1 MAGNS
6 VPIFFGAKAQTRR
19 PAAVDVTITYDHS
32 VSNGAFIAAF
42 RDISNI
48 KELEAE
54 LAVESIGVGADE
66 NRYSITSFEFL
77 MHTLLDNEARVWID
91 ASELDEPGLE
101 WQDSRNIAFNGTSD
115 EDETG
120 AIYNIMTGLRS
131 LPTLVADPAT
141 NWPRTTD
148 SWTSETPL
156 TGPVVDGSYRT
167 GLGRNIRGII
177 ISESTEEAG
186 VHNAILGTYGIGNGA
201 PDVNYNLDRQ
211 GPGVPRGNNT
221 KLNELSDAIDDPAFN
236 QILVFI
242 DDKADSIKCTLRNEH
257 VDAGL
262 IPDKLG
268 GDFYTPAGVVFPSQT
283 HCTLIY
289 APGGNITSKETT
301 YFVGGVPVETL
312 LNMTPDAPGTTTAT
326 NTYYYAKK
334 SNGAVLG
341 LQATSGNFPVT
352 FWALGRV
359 LGKYLYDTSF

>member
-32 VSNGAFIAAF
+32 VSNGSFIAAF
-42 RDISNI
+42 RDINNI

-120 AIYNIMTGLRS
+120 AIYNIMTGNRS

-141 NWPRTTD
+141 EWPRTTD
-148 SWTSETPL
+148 SWTRGAR
-156 TGPVVDGSYRT
+156 TGPVIDGSYRT
-167 GLGRNIRGII
+167 GSGRNIRGII
-177 ISESTEEAG
+177 ISESTEEVGADI
-186 VHNAILGTYGIGNGA
+186 AIFGTYGIANGA
-201 PDVNYNLDRQ
+201 PGVDYNLDNQ
-211 GPGVPRGNNT
+211 GRSTSGGNNT
-221 KLNELSDAIDDPAFN
+221 KLSELSDAIDDPAFN

-242 DDKADSIKCTLRNEH
+242 DRQADGIGCTLKDEH
-257 VDAGL
+257 VAAGL
-262 IPDKLG
+262 IPDST
-268 GDFYTPAGVVFPSQT
+268 YSPAGVVFPSQT
-283 HCTLIY
+283 LCTLIY
-289 APGGNITSKETT
+289 APNGDITSKETT

-312 LNMTPDAPGTTTAT
+312 TGMTPDVPGTIRAT

-341 LQATSGNFPVT
+341 LRATSGNFPVT

>member
-32 VSNGAFIAAF
+32 VSNGGYIAAF
-42 RDISNI
+42 RDINNI
-48 KELEAE
+48 KEMEAE

-120 AIYNIMTGLRS
+120 AIYNIMTGNRS
-131 LPTLVADPAT
+131 LPTLVEDPAT
-141 NWPRTTD
+141 NWPRTND
-148 SWTSETPL
+148 SWTSETEL
-156 TGPVVDGSYRT
+156 TGPVIDGSYRI
-167 GLGRNIRGII
+167 GSGRNIRGII
-177 ISESTEEAG
+177 ISESTEEASADI
-186 VHNAILGTYGIGNGA
+186 AIPGTYGIGNGA
-201 PDVNYNLDRQ
+201 PGVDYNLDNR
-211 GPGVPRGNNT
+211 GPSSAAGNNT

-242 DDKADSIKCTLRNEH
+242 DDRADGIGCTLKHEH
-257 VDAGL
+257 ITAGL
-262 IPDKLG
+262 IPDE
-268 GDFYTPAGVVFPSQT
+268 FYAPAGVVFPSQT
-283 HCTLIY
+283 LCTIIY

-312 LNMTPDAPGTTTAT
+312 TGMGQDIPGSTKAT
-326 NTYYYAKK
+326 KTYYYAKR

-341 LQATSGNFPVT
+341 LRGSASTYMTHPSRMKTP
-352 FWALGRV
+352 AHDRLPSAR
-359 LGKYLYDTSF
+359 

>member
-6 VPIFFGAKAQTRR
+6 VPVFFGAKAQTRR

-32 VSNGAFIAAF
+32 VTNNSFIAAF
-42 RDISNI
+42 RNINNI

-54 LAVESIGVGADE
+54 LAAESIGVGVDE

-77 MHTLLDNEARVWID
+77 MHTLHDNVAKVWID
-91 ASELDEPGLE
+91 ASDLNDAGLE

-120 AIYNIMTGLRS
+120 AIYNIMTGNRS

-148 SWTSETPL
+148 SWTSSTSL

-177 ISESTEEAG
+177 ISESTEEASADS
-186 VHNAILGTYGIGNGA
+186 AIVGTYGIANGA
-201 PDVNYNLDRQ
+201 PGADYNLDNK
-211 GPGVPRGNNT
+211 GPSDSNGNNT
-221 KLNELSDAIDDPAFN
+221 KINELDEALDDPAFN

-242 DDKADSIKCTLRNEH
+242 DDKADSIQCSERDAH
-257 VDAGL
+257 IDAGL
-262 IPDKLG
+262 IPSTG
-268 GDFYTPAGVVFPSQT
+268 NYRPVGVVFPSQT
-283 HCTLIY
+283 LCTVIY
-289 APGGNITSKETT
+289 GPGGNISSKAET
-301 YFVGGVPVETL
+301 YFVGGVPIETL
-312 LNMTPDAPGTTTAT
+312 SGLMPDAPGSVTAT

-341 LQATSGNFPVT
+341 LEATSGNFPVT

>member
-32 VSNGAFIAAF
+32 VSNQAFIDAF
-42 RDISNI
+42 RNVDNI
-48 KELEAE
+48 KEMEAE

-91 ASELDEPGLE
+91 ASELDEAGLE

-120 AIYNIMTGLRS
+120 AIYNIMTGNRS

-148 SWTSETPL
+148 SWTSSTPL

-167 GLGRNIRGII
+167 GSGQNIRGII
-177 ISESTEEAG
+177 ISESTEETSADI
-186 VHNAILGTYGIGNGA
+186 AISGTYGIGNGA
-201 PDVNYNLDRQ
+201 PGVDYNLDNQ
-211 GPGVPRGNNT
+211 GPSTSGGNNT
-221 KLNELSDAIDDPAFN
+221 KRNELSDAIDDPAFN

-242 DDKADSIKCTLRNEH
+242 DAQADNIGCTIKNEH

-262 IPDKLG
+262 IPDSTY
-268 GDFYTPAGVVFPSQT
+268 DPAGVVFPSQT
-283 HCTLIY
+283 LCTIIY
-289 APGGNITSKETT
+289 APRGNITSKETT

-312 LNMTPDAPGTTTAT
+312 TRMTPDAPGTAGST
-326 NTYYYAKK
+326 NTYYYAKR

-341 LQATSGNFPVT
+341 LRATSGNFPVT

>member
-32 VSNGAFIAAF
+32 ISNGNFIAAF
-42 RDISNI
+42 RDINNI
-48 KELEAE
+48 KEMEAE
-54 LAVESIGVGADE
+54 LAAESIGVGADE

-91 ASELDEPGLE
+91 ASELDEAGLE
-101 WQDSRNIAFNGTSD
+101 WQDSRNIAFNGTNS

-120 AIYNIMTGLRS
+120 AIYNIMTGNRS

-148 SWTSETPL
+148 SWTDGTTPS
-156 TGPVVDGSYRT
+156 GSVVDGSYRT
-167 GLGRNIRGII
+167 GSGQNIRGII
-177 ISESTEEAG
+177 ISESTEEASPA
-186 VHNAILGTYGIGNGA
+186 VSLNGTYGIANGA
-201 PDVNYNLDRQ
+201 PNVRYNLNWQNTYRAE
-211 GPGVPRGNNT
+211 NMNT
-221 KLNELSDAIDDPAFN
+221 KFNELSDAIDDPAFN

-242 DDKADSIKCTLRNEH
+242 DDNANNIGCTLKSEH

-262 IPDKLG
+262 IPDLTY
-268 GDFYTPAGVVFPSQT
+268 DPVGVVFPSQT
-283 HCTLIY
+283 LCTIIY
-289 APGGNITSKETT
+289 APGGNITSKATT
-301 YFVGGVPVETL
+301 YFVGGVPIETL
-312 LNMTPDAPGTTTAT
+312 TGVTPDAPGAGDAT
-326 NTYYYAKK
+326 NTYYYAKR

-341 LQATSGNFPVT
+341 LRATSGNFPVT

>member
-6 VPIFFGAKAQTRR
+6 VPVFFGAKAQTRR

-32 VSNGAFIAAF
+32 VSNRAFIDAF
-42 RDISNI
+42 RNIDNI
-48 KELEAE
+48 KEMEAE

-120 AIYNIMTGLRS
+120 AIYNIMTGNRS
-131 LPTLVADPAT
+131 LPTLVANPAT
-141 NWPRTTD
+141 QWPRSTD
-148 SWTSETPL
+148 SWPSQGQPV
-156 TGPVVDGSYRT
+156 GPVIDGSYRA
-167 GLGRNIRGII
+167 GSGRNIRGII
-177 ISESTEEAG
+177 ISESTEETAADI
-186 VHNAILGTYGIGNGA
+186 AINGTYGIANGA
-201 PDVNYNLDRQ
+201 PGSVYNLDNQ
-211 GPGVPRGNNT
+211 GPSTSSGNNT
-221 KLNELSDAIDDPAFN
+221 KFNELSDAIDDPAFN

-242 DDKADSIKCTLRNEH
+242 DNAADFIGCTLKDEH

-262 IPDKLG
+262 IPDAT
-268 GDFYTPAGVVFPSQT
+268 YSPAGVVFPSQT
-283 HCTLIY
+283 LCTIIY
-289 APGGNITSKETT
+289 APGGNITNKATT

-312 LNMTPDAPGTTTAT
+312 RGMTPDAPGTTTST
-326 NTYYYAKK
+326 STYYYAKR

-341 LQATSGNFPVT
+341 LRATSGNFPVT

>member
-32 VSNGAFIAAF
+32 VSNQAFINAF
-42 RDISNI
+42 RNVDNI
-48 KELEAE
+48 KEMEAE

-91 ASELDEPGLE
+91 ASELDEAGLE

-120 AIYNIMTGLRS
+120 AIYNIMTGNRS

-148 SWTSETPL
+148 SWTDGTTPS
-156 TGPVVDGSYRT
+156 GSVVDGSYRT
-167 GLGRNIRGII
+167 GSEQNIRGII
-177 ISESTEEAG
+177 ISESTEEAAAA
-186 VHNAILGTYGIGNGA
+186 VTINGTYGIANGA
-201 PDVNYNLDRQ
+201 PDVRYNLNWTEAESVD
-211 GPGVPRGNNT
+211 GNGNNT
-221 KLNELSDAIDDPAFN
+221 KFIELSDAIDDPAFN

-242 DDKADSIKCTLRNEH
+242 DDDADGIGCTLKNEH
-257 VDAGL
+257 IAAGL
-262 IPDKLG
+262 IPDST
-268 GDFYTPAGVVFPSQT
+268 YSPAGVVFPSQT
-283 HCTLIY
+283 LCTIIY

-312 LNMTPDAPGTTTAT
+312 TGLSPDAPGAPGAT
-326 NTYYYAKK
+326 NTYHYAKK

>member
-6 VPIFFGAKAQTRR
+6 VPVFFGSKAQTRR

-32 VSNGAFIAAF
+32 VSNQSFIAAF
-42 RDISNI
+42 RNIDNI
-48 KELEAE
+48 KEMEAE

-77 MHTLLDNEARVWID
+77 MHTLHNNVAKVWID
-91 ASELDEPGLE
+91 ASDLNDAGLE

-120 AIYNIMTGLRS
+120 AIHNIMTGNRS

-141 NWPRTTD
+141 NWPRTAN
-148 SWTSETPL
+148 SWTSSTPL

-167 GLGRNIRGII
+167 GSGQNIRGII
-177 ISESTEEAG
+177 ISESTEEVGADL
-186 VHNAILGTYGIGNGA
+186 AISGTYGIGNGA
-201 PDVNYNLDRQ
+201 PGVDYNLDNQ
-211 GPGVPRGNNT
+211 GQSDGAGNNT

-242 DDKADSIKCTLRNEH
+242 DDDADGIGCTLKNEH
-257 VDAGL
+257 ITAGL
-262 IPDKLG
+262 IPDST
-268 GDFYTPAGVVFPSQT
+268 YSPAGVVFPSQT
-283 HCTLIY
+283 LCTIIY
-289 APGGNITSKETT
+289 APGGNITSKATT

-312 LNMTPDAPGTTTAT
+312 TGLSPDTPGTTTAT
-326 NTYYYAKK
+326 NTYYYAKR

>member
-32 VSNGAFIAAF
+32 ATNGPYIAAF
-42 RDISNI
+42 RDIENV
-48 KELEAE
+48 KEMEAE
-54 LAVESIGVGADE
+54 LAVEGIGVGADE

-77 MHTLLDNEARVWID
+77 MHTLLDNQARVWID
-91 ASELDEPGLE
+91 ASELEEPGLE

-120 AIYNIMTGLRS
+120 AIYNIMTGNRS

-141 NWPRTTD
+141 NWPRTNN
-148 SWTSETPL
+148 SWTSETEL
-156 TGPVVDGSYRT
+156 TGPVIDGSYRI
-167 GLGRNIRGII
+167 GSGRNIRGII
-177 ISESTEEAG
+177 VSVSTEESGADE
-186 VHNAILGTYGIGNGA
+186 AIRGTYGIGNG
-201 PDVNYNLDRQ
+201 PPYNFTNEYNLDSV
-211 GPGVPRGNNT
+211 GPSSGDGNNT
-221 KLNELSDAIDDPAFN
+221 KFNELSDAIDDPTFS

-242 DDKADSIKCTLRNEH
+242 DDQADSIQCTLKDEH
-257 VDAGL
+257 VAAGL
-262 IPDKLG
+262 IPDASY
-268 GDFYTPAGVVFPSQT
+268 DPAGVVFPSQT
-283 HCTLIY
+283 LCTIIY
-289 APGGNITSKETT
+289 APNGDITSKETT

-312 LNMTPDAPGTTTAT
+312 TGMTPDASGTERAT
-326 NTYYYAKK
+326 NTYYYAKR

-341 LQATSGNFPVT
+341 LRATSGNFPVT